1 MCIETESDDETIDH
15 CPHRQRIIAAAKLA
29 KAEQERLEREYGLRD
44 GRRPKRTP
52 GGISIIQR
60 HGPILRSHPRE

>member
-52 GGISIIQR
+52 GGYFDNTKARADPQEPS
-60 HGPILRSHPRE
+60 S